1 MCIYICRAPKSTLRI
16 QLARNPVFIQL
27 TLNMIGSYDPK
38 SSSSPI
44 FNRSYSI
51 HSTPTDSTKP
61 NPNSSL
67 QRSDSVKNF
76 PDSIKGKVKSLCSIF
91 EARRVPKSKTR
102 TKLKPEKLISSN
114 ESSAIRLA
122 GTEDRVVI
130 YFTSL
135 RGIRRTYEDCYAVRM
150 ILKFFRVYIDERDV
164 SMDSAYRNE
173 LLNISV
179 DHHHTREGCLF

>member
-1 MCIYICRAPKSTLRI
+1 
-16 QLARNPVFIQL
+16 
-27 TLNMIGSYDPK
+27 MIGSYDPK